1 MRGSAAAWV
10 HQVYQVTAGGPVS
23 ASLSLESTGHIFM
36 SVLIDCGGGSSYN
49 SVCFWAVCRDMMIY
63 NGYPDTS
70 GVLLAPS
77 NLLCFTL
84 VSAGQLSSLLY
95 TAWLQERLIPL

>member
-36 SVLIDCGGGSSYN
+36 SVLIDCG
-49 SVCFWAVCRDMMIY
+49 VDLLTILCV
-63 NGYPDTS
+63 S
-70 GVLLAPS
+70 GQ
-77 NLLCFTL
+77 C
-84 VSAGQLSSLLY
+84 AG
-95 TAWLQERLIPL
+95 I

>member
-1 MRGSAAAWV
+1 
-10 HQVYQVTAGGPVS
+10 
-23 ASLSLESTGHIFM
+23 
-36 SVLIDCGGGSSYN
+36 
-49 SVCFWAVCRDMMIY
+49 MIY

>member
-1 MRGSAAAWV
+1 MEV
-10 HQVYQVTAGGPVS
+10 DLLTILCVS
-23 ASLSLESTGHIFM
+23 GQ
-36 SVLIDCGGGSSYN
+36 
-49 SVCFWAVCRDMMIY
+49 WCRDMMIF